1 MDTVRLSF
9 AIPILNF
16 PNHTEKLRPIPNIFL
31 NISGGFPMIRT
42 EATLARTFSKW
53 RENRSG
59 MDGCCD
65 ENKNDH
71 NKISR
76 ILIVEV
82 LE

>member
-1 MDTVRLSF
+1 
-9 AIPILNF
+9 
-16 PNHTEKLRPIPNIFL
+16 
-31 NISGGFPMIRT
+31 MIRT

-59 MDGCCD
+59 MDGCSD

>member
-1 MDTVRLSF
+1 
-9 AIPILNF
+9 
-16 PNHTEKLRPIPNIFL
+16 
-31 NISGGFPMIRT
+31 MIRT

-59 MDGCCD
+59 MDGCSD
-65 ENKNDH
+65 ENKNDQD
-71 NKISR
+71 KISR

>member
-1 MDTVRLSF
+1 
-9 AIPILNF
+9 
-16 PNHTEKLRPIPNIFL
+16 
-31 NISGGFPMIRT
+31 MIRT

-65 ENKNDH
+65 ENENDH